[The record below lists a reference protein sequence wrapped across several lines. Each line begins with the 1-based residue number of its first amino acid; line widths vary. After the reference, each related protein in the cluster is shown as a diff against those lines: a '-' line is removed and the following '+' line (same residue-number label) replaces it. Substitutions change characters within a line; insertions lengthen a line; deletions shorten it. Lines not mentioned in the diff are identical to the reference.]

1 MSTSRSAF
9 GTAAVTMGCSKRAT
23 AREGRLGQLVQVN
36 FTFAVASQD
45 GTPLKV
51 APQSLQRIAS
61 DGIVCLILDIPDGPF
76 I

>member
-1 MSTSRSAF
+1 M
-9 GTAAVTMGCSKRAT
+9 